1 MRTVQSFL
9 TETVPR
15 VVEPVLDAM
24 LTPEER
30 ESVQVRIVTTL
41 PLRSP
46 FRQRSDGTWIR
57 IGAEFVPDAL
67 AEPEER
73 VPLRLDAP
81 LGENEHQ
88 VEVRMADETVGIFL
102 QEDEP
107 DDRFAWRFA
116 NDVQDFVAE
125 SRFAWG
131 QLRPLPDWVHDPWA

>member
-1 MRTVQSFL
+1 MVQTFL
-9 TETVPR
+9 SETIPR

-30 ESVQVRIVTTL
+30 ESVQIGIVTAL
-41 PLRSP
+41 PGRSP
-46 FRQRSDGTWIR
+46 FRQPSDGTWIR

-67 AEPEER
+67 AAPEER

-88 VEVRMADETVGIFL
+88 VEVTMADESVGIFL

-116 NDVQDFVAE
+116 NDVQDFVGE